1 MRLSSTTFVVLA
13 AVLLASGTAVSKA
26 DETGVTNVNA
36 VHSPNV
42 LAGVDKRFLR
52 SHHTEDGEA
61 KLSNYDNEE
70 RNGLFGA
77 NTLSNMG
84 KDTILRFQMF
94 TKWKANGYL
103 PKKIKD
109 DIPRSL
115 YKAYKIHY
123 RMN

>member
-1 MRLSSTTFVVLA
+1 S
-13 AVLLASGTAVSKA
+13 
-26 DETGVTNVNA
+26 
-36 VHSPNV
+36 
-42 LAGVDKRFLR
+42 
-52 SHHTEDGEA
+52 
-61 KLSNYDNEE
+61 
-70 RNGLFGA
+70 NGLFGA